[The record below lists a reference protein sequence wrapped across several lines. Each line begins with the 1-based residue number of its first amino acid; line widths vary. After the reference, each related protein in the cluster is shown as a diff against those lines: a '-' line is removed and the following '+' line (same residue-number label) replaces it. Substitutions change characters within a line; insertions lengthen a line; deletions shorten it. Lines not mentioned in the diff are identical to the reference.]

1 MDRQRERVLLP
12 YQMAPMVTHVRK
24 EYFRERGKEFCRLS
38 TTLSHLP
45 SGVQREWR
53 SRRTFV
59 EQHRQLL
66 RHIH

>member
-38 TTLSHLP
+38 TTLSPLS

-53 SRRTFV
+53 
-59 EQHRQLL
+59 
-66 RHIH
+66 